1 MARRS
6 ITERLAQLEARR
18 KSLQTKLGKQQ
29 RAQDTRRKILLGALI
44 LHRLEKGQDDFSR
57 EQLPAWLR
65 RELPGFIT
73 RDDDAALFPELIP
86 NLKGEVPTAS
96 PPDQA

>member
-6 ITERLAQLEARR
+6 IAERLAQLEARR

-44 LHRLEKGQDDFSR
+44 LHRLEKGQDAFSR

-86 NLKGEVPTAS
+86 DLKGEPSAA
-96 PPDQA
+96 PPSDQT